1 MDKIELEND
10 IIIEIAQK
18 AKKSKYGKKDKP

>member
-18 AKKSKYGKKDKP
+18 AKKSKCGKKDKP